1 MVVRRLVPV
10 LAAGLAASALAALT
24 PAAAVA
30 APQPPPPSQA
40 GAPFSPAWQ
49 RCGPDTPADFE
60 CATVKV
66 PLDYRAPGGKKID
79 VAISRLSAADP
90 AKRRGV
96 LLFNP
101 GGPGGNGLDMPL
113 MMRELLPQSVKDRYD
128 LIGFDPR
135 GVGQSAPVRCGLT
148 PEDLVMERPFK
159 ERTFAR
165 DTALA
170 RSFADKC
177 RAKHGADLKHFTTRN
192 TARDMD
198 AIRAALGEQKINFF
212 GYSYGTYLGAVYTQL
227 FPQRADRVVL
237 DSAVDPKR
245 AWRADFRL
253 WAPETEKAFKRW
265 TRWAA
270 ERNAQYGLG
279 ATPGAVSRTFWGLVA
294 QANRTPIKVG
304 TTPFDGDQIR
314 AAMRAAFFVPSR
326 ATEGVLLLRDAA
338 AGNPTGELPVA
349 RPDEGFLSA
358 MWAVSC
364 GDAPWPKDP
373 QTYRKDARR
382 DAARF
387 PVYGDYASH
396 INPCAFWDDNV
407 EPATVVDNRVGALIV
422 HNEWDSQTPLPD
434 GVGLREDMKGAR
446 MVFVDEGEGH
456 GVYGSGTST
465 CAEDLTNAY
474 LLTGRLPA
482 KDTTCTPDPAGAH
495 DRRHHTELPFLTPT
509 ARAASSAPAVR

>member
-1 MVVRRLVPV
+1 MQARRLAPV
-10 LAAGLAASALAALT
+10 LAVGMLATGVLVPLT
-24 PAAAVA
+24 PAAVA
-30 APQPPPPSQA
+30 APAAPLPGP
-40 GAPFSPAWQ
+40 GAQQPAWQ
-49 RCGPDTPADFE
+49 RCSADKPAAFE
-60 CATVKV
+60 CASVKV
-66 PLDYRAPGGKKID
+66 PLDYGAPGGKKID

-101 GGPGGNGLDMPL
+101 GGPGGDGLDMPL

-177 RAKHGADLKHFTTRN
+177 RAKHGADLKHITTRN

-198 AIRAALGEQKINFF
+198 AIRAALGEKKINFF

-227 FPQRADRVVL
+227 FPRRADRFVL

-245 AWRADFRL
+245 AWRADFQL
-253 WAPETEKAFKRW
+253 WAPETEKAYARW

-270 ERNAQYGLG
+270 ERDAQFGLG
-279 ATPGAVSRTFWGLVA
+279 ATPGAVSKTFWGLVA

-304 TTPFDGDQIR
+304 TTLLDGDEIR
-314 AAMRAAFFVPSR
+314 ARMRAGFFVPST
-326 ATEGVLLLRDAA
+326 ATAAVQVLRDAA
-338 AGNPTGELPVA
+338 AGKPTPELPGLQM
-349 RPDEGFLSA
+349 DEGFASA
-358 MWAVSC
+358 LWTVSC

-373 QTYRKDARR
+373 RTYRKEARR

-387 PVYGDYASH
+387 PLYGDFASH

-465 CAEDLTNAY
+465 CAEDLTNTY

-482 KDTTCTPDPAGAH
+482 RDTTCTPDPAGAQK
-495 DRRHHTELPFLTPT
+495 RRHHTELPFLTST
-509 ARAASSAPAVR
+509 ARAASGATAVR

>member
-1 MVVRRLVPV
+1 MQARRLVPV
-10 LAAGLAASALAALT
+10 LAVGVLAPLA
-24 PAAAVA
+24 PAVAVA
-30 APQPPPPSQA
+30 APVPPAASAALAPAGGAQQPV
-40 GAPFSPAWQ
+40 WQ
-49 RCGPDTPADFE
+49 Q
-60 CATVKV
+60 CATDPAPDYRCATIKV
-66 PLDYRAPGGKKID
+66 PLDYGAPGGKQID

-148 PEDLVMERPFK
+148 DEDLDLERPFK

-177 RAKHGADLKHFTTRN
+177 RAKHGADLKHITTRN

-198 AIRAALGEQKINFF
+198 AIRTALGEKKINFF

-227 FPQRADRVVL
+227 FPHRADRFVL

-253 WAPETEKAFKRW
+253 WAPETEKAFERW

-270 ERNAQYGLG
+270 GRHAQHGLG
-279 ATPGAVSRTFWGLVA
+279 STPRAVSKTFWDLVA
-294 QANRTPIKVG
+294 RANRAPIKVG
-304 TTPFDGDQIR
+304 TTPLDGDDIR
-314 AAMRAAFFVPSR
+314 ARMRAGFFQPSV
-326 ATEGVLLLRDAA
+326 ATESVQILRDAV
-338 AGNPTGELPVA
+338 AGKPTPELPGMQL
-349 RPDEGFLSA
+349 DEGFASA
-358 MWAVSC
+358 LWAVSC

-373 QTYRKDARR
+373 RTYRKDARR

-387 PVYGDYASH
+387 PLYGDFASH

-456 GVYGSGTST
+456 GVYGSGTSS
-465 CAEDLTNAY
+465 CAEALTNTY

-495 DRRHHTELPFLTPT
+495 ERRHHTELPFLSST
-509 ARAASSAPAVR
+509 ARVAPGATSAR